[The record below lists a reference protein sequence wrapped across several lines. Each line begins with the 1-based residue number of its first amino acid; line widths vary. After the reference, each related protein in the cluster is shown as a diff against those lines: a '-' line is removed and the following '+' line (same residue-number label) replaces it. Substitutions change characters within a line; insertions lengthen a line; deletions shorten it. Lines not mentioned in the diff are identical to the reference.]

1 MALVREEI
9 SLVLFHLV
17 CGIFMLVPPIGT
29 GSYFFCSFLSR
40 ASFVL
45 APPGAEKRETAVTH
59 ASSLSFRIKTQEK
72 SFFRRIMT
80 TMILRV
86 FSVLLM
92 SLGRPRVFWWWFST
106 VFVWSLNNN
115 RHSDKWSVFKD
126 FLTRFIFVL
135 YILGWPS
142 SSFWH
147 SLKSDWHRIFV

>member
-1 MALVREEI
+1 MVLVREEI
-9 SLVLFHLV
+9 NLVLFHLV

-45 APPGAEKRETAVTH
+45 APPGPKKRETTATH
-59 ASSLSFRIKTQEK
+59 ALNFRIKTQEK

-92 SLGRPRVFWWWFST
+92 SLGRPGVFWLWFST

-126 FLTRFIFVL
+126 FLTSFIFVL